1 MTTTRNNL
9 STRLF
14 RRGLA
19 LACACSLVAL
29 AQGAPLSTRAVEVPT
44 DRVIIKW
51 RESGVVAMQIDSPV
65 ERTAALSRMSGVK
78 LTALHAI
85 HDRLDVVRLAAPLRG
100 EALRQALNRL
110 RNDPAVQYAEP
121 DAKRYILATLPAD
134 YPNDPRFNSGSDTAG
149 SWQGQWYLK
158 DPALDTATNTT
169 TLSAIGATTAWK
181 NPTGLANTAI
191 TGLGFVI
198 AVLDT
203 GVDTGVDP
211 AHPHLHP
218 DLQNKL
224 YPGFDFVCNDS
235 TTNCF
240 SGTAANSYIANDG
253 NGWDNDPSDPGDW
266 ISVADLDP
274 VSGHFAASCGD
285 PTTTDHHLDSS
296 WHGTR
301 VAGIAAAQTN
311 NGVGIAGVA
320 PDAQIL
326 PVRVI
331 GKCGGYISDIV
342 AGMYWAAGLSTAAIT
357 GVTTNLH
364 PAHVLNLSLGAG
376 SACTQTE
383 QDAVTAITQAG
394 HVVVAAAGNDGG
406 PIAAPAN
413 CLGALSVAGLRH
425 VGTKVGYSNVSST
438 AAAISIAAPAGNCFN
453 VLGSRPWTLPCL
465 YSIETTSNDG
475 LTGPGKPIYTYSL
488 LTQGSA
494 INYDNEGTLGTSFA
508 APLVSGVV
516 ALMAQANGNLTVSQ
530 LIARMQAAATPFPVP
545 ATLPKGGICHVASLA
560 QDAKG
565 KYTDVQNA
573 DECQCTTA
581 TCGAGMLNAP
591 AAVAAAQ
598 FPIASLTTSTD
609 RASLGQTVT
618 LDGTSSSAA
627 TGYSLAYLWKAD
639 PDVGIA
645 NASSAVAKLVFPAT
659 RPVTVTLTVT
669 DGAGR
674 QDQLSKTINSVSVK
688 AGGGTGGFDTLT
700 LIWLASIALL
710 GIAARRRRLN

>member
-1 MTTTRNNL
+1 MRPLNTLRYTL
-9 STRLF
+9 SGRF
-14 RRGLA
+14 PRRSLA
-19 LACACSLVAL
+19 LLCAWVFAAL
-29 AQGAPLSTRAVEVPT
+29 AQAADLPT
-44 DRVIIKW
+44 DRIIVKW

-65 ERTAALSRMSGVK
+65 ERTAALSRMSGVQ

-100 EALRQALNRL
+100 EALRQTLHRL
-110 RNDPAVQYAEP
+110 TNDPAVQYAEP
-121 DAKRYILATLPAD
+121 DAKRYIVAFPAD
-134 YPNDPRFNSGSDTAG
+134 PPNDPRFNSSSDAAG
-149 SWQGQWYLK
+149 TWQGQWYLK

-181 NPTGLANTAI
+181 NPTGPANTPI

-203 GVDTGVDP
+203 GVDFT
-211 AHPHLHP
+211 HP
-218 DLQNKL
+218 DLLNKL
-224 YPGFDFVCNDS
+224 YAGRDFVCNDA
-235 TTNCF
+235 TTDCL
-240 SGTAANSYIANDG
+240 SSTAANTYYIANDG
-253 NGWDNDPSDPGDW
+253 NGWDSDASDPGDW

-274 VSGHFAASCGD
+274 VTGHFGASCGD
-285 PTTTDHHLDSS
+285 PDPKSDHHLDSS

-311 NGVGIAGVA
+311 NAEGIAGVA
-320 PDAQIL
+320 PDALIL

-331 GKCGGYISDIV
+331 GKCGGYTSDIV
-342 AGMYWAAGLSTAAIT
+342 AGMYWAAGLSNSAIT

-364 PAHVLNLSLGAG
+364 PAQILNLSLGA
-376 SACTQTE
+376 SNACTQTE

-394 HVVVAAAGNDGG
+394 HVIVVAAGNDGG
-406 PIAAPAN
+406 PVGAPAN
-413 CLGALSVAGLRH
+413 CVGALSVAGLCH

-438 AAAISIAAPAGNCFN
+438 AAAISIGAPAGNCFN
-453 VLGSRPWTLPCL
+453 VVGLRPWTLPCL
-465 YSIETTSNDG
+465 YSIETTSNAG
-475 LTGPGKPIYTYSL
+475 LTTPGNPFYTYSYL
-488 LTQGSA
+488 NPGGG

-508 APLVSGVV
+508 APIVSGVA

-530 LIARMQAAATPFPVP
+530 LIARMQASARPFPVP
-545 ATLPKGGICHVASLA
+545 ATPPTGGVCHVASLA

-565 KYTDVQNA
+565 HYTDVQNA

-609 RASLGQTVT
+609 RASLGETVT
-618 LDGTSSSAA
+618 LDGTSSAAA
-627 TGYSLAYLWKAD
+627 TGYSLTYLWKAD

-645 NASSAVAKLVFPAT
+645 NASSAIAKLVFPAL
-659 RPVTVTLTVT
+659 RPLTVTLTVT
-669 DGAGR
+669 DNAGR
-674 QDQLSKTINSVSVK
+674 QDRVSKTINSVAVK
-688 AGGGTGGFDTLT
+688 AGSGGGGIDTLT
-700 LIWLASIALL
+700 LVWLASIALL
-710 GIAARRRRLN
+710 AITARRPRQGATG